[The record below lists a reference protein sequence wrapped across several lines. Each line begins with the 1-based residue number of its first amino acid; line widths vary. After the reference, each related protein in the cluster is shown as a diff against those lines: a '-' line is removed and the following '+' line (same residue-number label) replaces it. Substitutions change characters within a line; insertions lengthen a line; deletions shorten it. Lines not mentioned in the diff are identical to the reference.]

1 MKRNKYYVAI
11 TGGIGSGKS
20 EVLKMIRGMGYPAYS
35 ADEVA
40 HGIYEDPAVLEQTEK
55 EFPDCVAGHKIDRKK
70 LADRVFADASAREKL
85 ESITHPA
92 IMKRLFCEMD
102 GADSRYVFAEVP
114 LLFEGGFEKDFDAV
128 IVVMRDLRE
137 RIRSAAE
144 RDKVSEQKIIS
155 RVKNQFD
162 YEKNTVSGHTVIYND
177 GDLKALSE
185 KVKKVVH
192 EIVGECEN

>member
-1 MKRNKYYVAI
+1 M
-11 TGGIGSGKS
+11 
-20 EVLKMIRGMGYPAYS
+20 
-35 ADEVA
+35 
-40 HGIYEDPAVLEQTEK
+40 
-55 EFPDCVAGHKIDRKK
+55 
-70 LADRVFADASAREKL
+70 
-85 ESITHPA
+85 
-92 IMKRLFCEMD
+92 
-102 GADSRYVFAEVP
+102 
-114 LLFEGGFEKDFDAV
+114 

-177 GDLKALSE
+177 GNLKALSE
-185 KVKKVVH
+185 KVKQVVH